1 LRNVE
6 AVAVGLDRSAYYE
19 LLRRAD
25 VAVQPYEAPPYRRM
39 SSGIFAEAV
48 AFGCAGVVPAGTWMA
63 RMVTEGRGAG
73 LVFDRLDPESVT
85 AAVRSAVA
93 GLAELRPR
101 AEAAVGPWRATQNV
115 GLYFDR
121 LADDLGAAG
130 LPLRGH
136 TLS

>member
-1 LRNVE
+1 M
-6 AVAVGLDRSAYYE
+6 GLDRSAYYE

-25 VAVQPYEAPPYRRM
+25 VVVQPYEALPYRRM

-48 AFGCAGVVPAGTWMA
+48 AFGCAAVVPAGTWMA

-73 LVFDRLDPESVT
+73 LVFDRLDPESVA

-93 GLAELRPR
+93 GLAELRTR

-130 LPLRGH
+130 LPLRGRV
-136 TLS
+136 LS